1 MTLRLLLLLFA
12 TLVTATAAP
21 AAAKDKAETV
31 EGGKHWRLDT
41 RRGPLHVWVPPGY
54 DRATAG
60 IVVHVHGYNTD
71 VDDAWTRQRLA
82 RQFRQSGQNAMFLVP
97 QSPKGNDDPVR
108 WPSVEALVS
117 TVRGAGLRVPR
128 GAEVL
133 VGHSGAFRSL
143 AAWLGDRRVRQ
154 VILLDALYG
163 LDDVFRDYVERGGR
177 LVLVSQGTL
186 ARAEKFL
193 HGVRGVVMRHRVPLR
208 FAELTKKERRARVL
222 HLVSQYGHAAIM
234 DEGKVLPVV
243 LRLAPLRPL

>member
-1 MTLRLLLLLFA
+1 MKTGVRLLLLLLFA
-12 TLVTATAAP
+12 TLVAAP
-21 AAAKDKAETV
+21 AAAKDKAATV

-82 RQFRQSGQNAMFLVP
+82 RQFRLSGQNAMFLVP

-108 WPSVEALVS
+108 WPSVEAMVS
-117 TVRGAGLRVPR
+117 TVRGAGIRVPR

-133 VGHSGAFRSL
+133 VGHSGAFRSV
-143 AAWLGDRRVRQ
+143 AAWIGDRRVRQ

-163 LDDVFRDYVERGGR
+163 MDDAFRDFVERGGR

-186 ARAEKFL
+186 ARAQKFL
-193 HGVRGVVMRHRVPLR
+193 RGVSGAVKRDRVPER

-234 DEGKVLPVV
+234 DTGKVLPVV
-243 LRLAPLRPL
+243 LRLSPLRSL